1 MRHVFHGD
9 FVSARI
15 SKRPVP
21 ACERLRAKS
30 SRRPASTWNQHGNA
44 STVAMSEILTERT
57 GPVATVTMSNPR
69 KLNAI
74 DVSMWDDIA
83 RTFNALSADE
93 SLRCVIVR
101 GDGGNFAA
109 GADIE
114 EFSTVRSTYEQG
126 VAYHTRTIA
135 NALDA
140 IADCRH
146 PTVAAIEGVC
156 VGGGLEIAC
165 SCDIRIASPTSRFGI
180 PINRLAFPLAPGE
193 FQGLLQLVGKTV
205 ALEIL
210 LEGRVFGADEAKDKR
225 LINRIVDG
233 VQNEARLMAE
243 RIAQGAPL
251 ATRMNKLLARRL
263 SPAPEALTEEEL
275 RAAFSFLTTQDY
287 REGVQAFLEKR
298 KPVFTGR

>member
-1 MRHVFHGD
+1 M
-9 FVSARI
+9 
-15 SKRPVP
+15 P
-21 ACERLRAKS
+21 
-30 SRRPASTWNQHGNA
+30 
-44 STVAMSEILTERT
+44 EIRTEHT
-57 GPVATVTMSNPR
+57 GPIATVTLSNPG

-74 DVSMWDDIA
+74 NVAMWDSLA

-101 GDGGNFAA
+101 GDGDNFAA

-114 EFSTVRSTYEQG
+114 EFSTVRGTYAQG
-126 VAYHTRTIA
+126 VAYHTSTIA
-135 NALDA
+135 NALTA

-165 SCDIRIASPTSRFGI
+165 ACDIRIASRASRFGI

-193 FQGLLQLVGKTV
+193 FQGLLQLAGKAV

-225 LINRIVDG
+225 LINRIVDD
-233 VQNEARLMAE
+233 VRNEARLTAE

-251 ATRMNKLLARRL
+251 AARMNKLLARRL
-263 SPAPEALTEEEL
+263 SPAPEPLTEEEL
-275 RAAFSFLTTQDY
+275 RAAFSFLDTQDY

-298 KPVFTGR
+298 KPDFTGR

>member
-1 MRHVFHGD
+1 M
-9 FVSARI
+9 SAIR
-15 SKRPVP
+15 
-21 ACERLRAKS
+21 
-30 SRRPASTWNQHGNA
+30 
-44 STVAMSEILTERT
+44 TEHA
-57 GPVATVTMSNPR
+57 GPIATVTLSNPG

-74 DVSMWDDIA
+74 DVSMWDNLA
-83 RTFNALSADE
+83 RTFVALSADE

-101 GDGGNFAA
+101 GDGDNFAA

-114 EFSTVRSTYEQG
+114 EFSTVRSTYAQG
-126 VAYHTRTIA
+126 VAYHSKTIA
-135 NALDA
+135 NALNA

-165 SCDIRIASPTSRFGI
+165 NCDIRIASRTSRFGI

-193 FQGLLQLVGKTV
+193 FQGLLQLVGKAV

-210 LEGRVFGADEAKDKR
+210 LEGRVFGAAEAKDKR
-225 LINRIVDG
+225 LINRIVDD
-233 VQNEARLMAE
+233 VQSEALLAAE

-251 ATRMNKLLARRL
+251 AARMNKRLARRL
-263 SPAPEALTEEEL
+263 SPAPDPLTEEEL
-275 RAAFSFLTTQDY
+275 RAAFSFLDTQDY

-298 KPVFTGR
+298 KPDFKGR

>member
-1 MRHVFHGD
+1 M
-9 FVSARI
+9 
-15 SKRPVP
+15 P
-21 ACERLRAKS
+21 
-30 SRRPASTWNQHGNA
+30 
-44 STVAMSEILTERT
+44 EIRTERD
-57 GPVATVTMSNPR
+57 GAIATVTLSNPG

-74 DVSMWDDIA
+74 DVSMWHGVA
-83 RTFNALSADE
+83 RAFSDLSADE

-126 VAYHTRTIA
+126 AAYHTRTIA
-135 NALDA
+135 GALNA
-140 IADCRH
+140 IANCRH

-156 VGGGLEIAC
+156 VGGGLEIA
-165 SCDIRIASPTSRFGI
+165 SACDIRIASPASRFGI

-193 FQGLLQLVGKTV
+193 FQGLLQLVGKAT

-210 LEGRVFGADEAKDKR
+210 LEGRVFGAEEAKDKR
-225 LINRIVDG
+225 LINRIVDD
-233 VQNEARLMAE
+233 VPNEARLTAG

-251 ATRMNKLLARRL
+251 AARMNKLLARRL
-263 SPAPEALTEEEL
+263 SPQPEPLTEEEL
-275 RAAFSFLTTQDY
+275 RAAFSFLNTQDY

-298 KPVFTGR
+298 KPDFTGR